1 MPSQEEREALEAL
14 MADDAALEAMA
25 QQEQYNRQAARQG
38 EELHMSQAKPIPP
51 LPKQVKPLEFYKAS
65 ELYGKQL
72 KRPPVIV
79 EGMIPAGL
87 TVLAGAPKRGK
98 SWMALKLA
106 LCVSKGDKFLGFPT
120 KRGSVLYLDLESRQY
135 RVQDRLSRLIP
146 GAAPD
151 NLYIA
156 HQADK
161 LDGDLLEQ
169 LKSWASQVENPSMI
183 IIDTV
188 GRVKGGTRRG
198 ENAYEGDTRI
208 FGQMQS
214 FALENSL
221 ALICVHHLRKDNG
234 NNDDYFERISGSMGF
249 TGACDA
255 VMVLAGKRGEETS
268 TLKTS
273 SRDFD
278 SQDFV
283 MKFNSGDWELV
294 SCNSEEYAELQEYN
308 ASQMVRGIIAV
319 AKRYNCW
326 RGTVNDLNCEMSE
339 TLGEPVEEVH
349 ATQFGRQLSHFAPML
364 KRRDGI
370 VITVQR
376 GKGGKRSI
384 KIETEQSHQVVLP
397 EEFTATD
404 EDLPFDP

>member
-14 MADDAALEAMA
+14 MADNAALEAMA
-25 QQEQYNRQAARQG
+25 RQEQYNRQAARQV
-38 EELHMSQAKPIPP
+38 EELHMSQAKPMPP
-51 LPKQVKPLEFYKAS
+51 LPKQVKPLEFYRAS
-65 ELYGKQL
+65 DLYGKQL

-169 LKSWASQVENPSMI
+169 LKSWTSQVENPSMI

-208 FGQMQS
+208 FGKMQS
-214 FALENSL
+214 FALENNI

-234 NNDDYFERISGSMGF
+234 NNDDYFERISGSMGL
-249 TGACDA
+249 TGVCDA
-255 VMVLAGKRGEETS
+255 VMALAGKRGEETS
-268 TLKTS
+268 ILKTS
-273 SRDFD
+273 SRDFEA
-278 SQDFV
+278 QDFV
-283 MKFNSGDWELV
+283 VRFNGGAWELV
-294 SCNSEEYAELQEYN
+294 SCDSASYQDEQAYRNSAV
-308 ASQMVRGIIAV
+308 VRGVIAV
-319 AKRYNCW
+319 AEKYGQW
-326 RGTVNDLNCEMSE
+326 QGTVSDLQTTACEVSDTPIVMMRSSEFGKELQRFVEPLLQKNDVRISMRRIGKNRSRVLTVEKVGQNPQ
-339 TLGEPVEEVH
+339 TLMDFTPV
-349 ATQFGRQLSHFAPML
+349 PND
-364 KRRDGI
+364 DG
-370 VITVQR
+370 
-376 GKGGKRSI
+376 
-384 KIETEQSHQVVLP
+384 
-397 EEFTATD
+397 
-404 EDLPFDP
+404 PF